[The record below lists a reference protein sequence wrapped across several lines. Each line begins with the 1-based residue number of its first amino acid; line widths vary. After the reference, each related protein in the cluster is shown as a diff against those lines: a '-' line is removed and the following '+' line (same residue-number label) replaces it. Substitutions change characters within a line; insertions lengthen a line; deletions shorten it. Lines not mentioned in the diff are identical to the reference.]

1 MARVAREA
9 SFFCTWS
16 AERAYILGYWWA
28 DGCMYIKPSTTAH
41 EIRIASNDL
50 DHLQAIAAIVGLNV
64 DLRRVAQN
72 SNTYVISWYSK
83 MMYQD
88 IRWLGGTPRK
98 SRTIGFPP
106 VPAEWLAHFV
116 RGVVDGDGTLVWN
129 GDRPVIQ
136 VYSGSTAFLAALG
149 EAIAQ
154 ETGIPAPN
162 LVANRDNWYIKW
174 STVRA
179 KCLAAWLYIEHPGL
193 ELARKAAIAAYFL
206 EWQPKKRPNAGTITE
221 EMLARFRKY
230 LPPVGA

>member
-1 MARVAREA
+1 MACEAREA
-9 SFFCTWS
+9 SFFGTWS
-16 AERAYILGYWWA
+16 AEMAYILGYWWA
-28 DGCMYIKPSTTAH
+28 DGCMRIKTSGAYTLD
-41 EIRIASNDL
+41 IASNDL
-50 DHLQAIAAIVGLNV
+50 ELLETIGIVVGERYYLKKV
-64 DLRRVAQN
+64 SSR
-72 SNTYVISWYSK
+72 SNTYVMTWCSK

-88 IRWLGGTPRK
+88 VRRLGGTPRK

-106 VPAEWLAHFV
+106 IPAEWLAHFV

-136 VYSGSTAFLAALG
+136 VYSGSTAFLTTLG
-149 EAIAQ
+149 EAITQ

-162 LVANRDNWYIKW
+162 IVTNRDNWYIKW

-193 ELARKAAIAAYFL
+193 ELARKAAIAAHFL

-221 EMLARFRKY
+221 EMLVRFKKY